1 MAFCTKCGNRNEDES
16 RFCSYCGAP
25 MYQAQQTEPG
35 YGSTLDQERYGG
47 RQPYEERAPYERRPG
62 RERRLEPGDKLK
74 WHHFLVYFGLWASA
88 VVNVVTG
95 LSYFSGSI
103 YEGEGANA
111 ELVYFV
117 FGNELKALD
126 MTVAICSFA
135 LAVFAVITC
144 LRLMRFRVAAPV
156 MLYILSI
163 ANTVVLIA
171 YIVLVQVITD
181 VPLESGVLSGNVAG
195 GLIGLVI
202 NYTYYKKRMYL
213 FVN

>member
-74 WHHFLVYFGLWASA
+74 WHHYLVYFGLWASA

-126 MTVAICSFA
+126 MHLQFRIGGFCCHHLPAPDEIPRGRACYALYSEHCKYGRRDSLYCS
-135 LAVFAVITC
+135 
-144 LRLMRFRVAAPV
+144 
-156 MLYILSI
+156 
-163 ANTVVLIA
+163 
-171 YIVLVQVITD
+171 
-181 VPLESGVLSGNVAG
+181 GSGNHG
-195 GLIGLVI
+195 RSLGIWSL
-202 NYTYYKKRMYL
+202 KRQCCWGPDWAC
-213 FVN
+213 N